1 MKIPFYKAHLALFF
15 VNVLYGAG
23 HIIAKGVM
31 PEFLT
36 PSVFILLRVSGA
48 VLFFWMLAILFK
60 KTKIQKKDIP
70 LFILCGIFGVAVNQL
85 FFFHGLNLSS
95 SFNSGIIMSM
105 NPIMV
110 GILSYFILKEKPTST
125 KVLGVVLGACG
136 AILLTLKAVQVVVI
150 PYSEIPFSS

>member
-1 MKIPFYKAHLALFF
+1 M
-15 VNVLYGAG
+15 NVLYGAG

-31 PEFLT
+31 PDFLT

-85 FFFHGLNLSS
+85 F
-95 SFNSGIIMSM
+95 SFMG
-105 NPIMV
+105 
-110 GILSYFILKEKPTST
+110 
-125 KVLGVVLGACG
+125 
-136 AILLTLKAVQVVVI
+136 
-150 PYSEIPFSS
+150 